1 MTDRNDTLHYCF
13 FIRFNET
20 ADAVYYIIPL
30 YKIHQNM
37 KEYKL
42 AKGWAIFIYIFA
54 PLVIALFVW
63 LAIMPFTPASEGMSP
78 NAAWFFIP
86 VSLLMVGIMVY
97 GLLDAIKGR
106 VIIEGSKIIK
116 KGVFGSRELLSHEI
130 KGFIVI
136 QYYIVIEPG
145 MVHKKKMKIS
155 LAYGKTQ
162 EILDWLASRHPDL
175 EEMTRLQETNEILA
189 NEQYG
194 STVSK
199 RTWYWD
205 NAKQVASYLNWAG
218 IGVGLWAIF
227 YPSPYLHALIACM
240 VIPLI
245 TIVVTKL
252 YKGLL
257 RLDAPTGSAYPTV
270 GGALFV
276 PAAALAVRALQ
287 DYSVFDHS
295 PGWLPVIIVTA
306 VLMGASILAHKDFN
320 LKESRHGW
328 FVAAYLL
335 FSMAYAYGTV
345 IILNCY
351 YDRSTPEV
359 YQATVMEKKNS
370 SSSSGDSYYFY
381 LTPWEKA
388 KEVEQMDVP
397 RSVYERVNKNDVVT
411 VLYYKGKFNI
421 PWIRITP

>member
-1 MTDRNDTLHYCF
+1 
-13 FIRFNET
+13 
-20 ADAVYYIIPL
+20 
-30 YKIHQNM
+30 M

-63 LAIMPFTPASEGMSP
+63 LAIMPFISPIEGMSP
-78 NAAWFFIP
+78 NAVWYFVP
-86 VSLLMVGIMVY
+86 VSLLIVGILVF
-97 GLLDAIKGR
+97 GVLDAIKGK
-106 VIIEGSKIIK
+106 VIIDRNKIIK
-116 KGVFGSRELLSHEI
+116 QGVFGSRELLSHEI
-130 KGFIVI
+130 KGFTVTPN
-136 QYYIVIEPG
+136 YIFIKPG
-145 MVHKKKMKIS
+145 VAHKKKIKIS

-162 EILDWLASRHPDL
+162 EILEWLASHHADL
-175 EEMTRLQETNEILA
+175 EEMTRLQETNEILT

-199 RTWYWD
+199 RTWHWD
-205 NAKQVASYLNWAG
+205 NAKQVASYLNGAG
-218 IGVGLWAIF
+218 IVVGAWAIF
-227 YPSPYLHALIACM
+227 YPTPYLHALIACM

-245 TIVVTKL
+245 ALMVTKL

-257 RLDAPTGSAYPTV
+257 RLDASQGSAYPSV
-270 GGALFV
+270 GGGLFV

-295 PGWLPVIIVTA
+295 PAWLPVIIVTA
-306 VLMGASILAHKDFN
+306 ILMGASILAHKGFN
-320 LKESRHGW
+320 LKESRHWW
-328 FVAAYLL
+328 FVVAYLM

-345 IILNCY
+345 IVLNCY

-359 YQATVMEKKNS
+359 YQATVMEKKSS
-370 SSSSGDSYYFY
+370 SSSSGDSFYFY

-397 RSVYERVNKNDVVT
+397 RKVYDRVNKNDVVNI
-411 VLYYKGKFNI
+411 LYYKGKFNI